1 MAGITAY
8 VRCLDRQTRLGG
20 GYNSFEETP
29 YLQLD
34 VFAPETRAP
43 RLSQG
48 HIKAR
53 PSPPFTNRHS
63 TRTALRIRPTT
74 RTALYSRHTQGHTHA
89 SGTSTD
95 TKPPPPTTRQDS
107 AMPHRKHAPVVKP
120 LLLAGGPSA
129 RLGFPKHLLRMPDGR
144 PLYQHQLDRL
154 HRACP
159 GADALYVSLGRSS
172 VLDGFLRDVA
182 RPLLPRRRGSA
193 AASTPG
199 PIAVVYDREE
209 RDALGGPVAGLLA
222 AHDADPD
229 AAWLVLACHYPLLTG
244 DVLARVRDLHEGAL
258 TCVRGPDGEPE
269 PLIGL
274 WSPEAL
280 RELAARV
287 RGGKADG
294 VDEALGSFVAE
305 CGSLVVDP
313 PEPRTRV
320 MMRVETES
328 DWNQVYRLA
337 SEAAAVGKKDRVTKG
352 SSIQT
357 TRSVAA

>member
-1 MAGITAY
+1 
-8 VRCLDRQTRLGG
+8 
-20 GYNSFEETP
+20 
-29 YLQLD
+29 
-34 VFAPETRAP
+34 
-43 RLSQG
+43 
-48 HIKAR
+48 
-53 PSPPFTNRHS
+53 
-63 TRTALRIRPTT
+63 
-74 RTALYSRHTQGHTHA
+74 
-89 SGTSTD
+89 
-95 TKPPPPTTRQDS
+95 
-107 AMPHRKHAPVVKP
+107 MPHRKHAPVVKP

-129 RLGFPKHLLRMPDGR
+129 RLGFPKHLLQMPDGR

-199 PIAVVYDREE
+199 PIAVVYDREQ
-209 RDALGGPVAGLLA
+209 DAALGPAAGLLA

-244 DVLARVRDLHEGAL
+244 DVLACVRDLHEGAL
-258 TCVRGPDGEPE
+258 TCVRGPAGEPE
-269 PLIGL
+269 PLIGV

-287 RGGKADG
+287 RGGQVDGAEADG
-294 VDEALGSFVAE
+294 ALGSVVAE
-305 CGSLVVDP
+305 CGGLVVDP
-313 PEPRTRV
+313 PEPKARV
-320 MMRVETES
+320 MMGVETES
-328 DWNQVYRLA
+328 DWDEVYRLA

-352 SSIQT
+352 NTIQT
-357 TRSVAA
+357 SRGVAV